1 MSLTTKKILL
11 SIVSFALALSVAF
24 AVVSFVQNGSKPAFA
39 ETGKTVVEW
48 TAGTPNGKDFVDNGD
63 GTVTVTD
70 AYAAVQQIKGDAY
83 NAYKNIVKKTIVI
96 TNLVKQGVSG
106 NHGVSIGIY
115 NGSNSAYG
123 ANKYAWTNPRVNIF
137 DSCIQINNG
146 WGDGS
151 SQSYSDNV
159 FAYSY
164 NDEPYTLQNNVPY
177 TIYFGIEN
185 VDVEGE
191 LYVEIYAK
199 LTDVTGQITYVEQT
213 HTLKAMNTLPKD
225 FKDQMNVRVRTG
237 ARSYTESTDPYYVK
251 EFKVSTA
258 KTYTLDALEHDE
270 DISYYWLSNYVTDNK
285 VGKEATAAS
294 CTTLTKDKQFYTP
307 DFDNRWTFKLVVD
320 NTYGFF
326 TTETYKNAAGT
337 KTYNAGALRIG
348 LGQRYSDIGF
358 KFDYY
363 RDKITLSCA
372 NSTLGSKSFNFELD
386 PTKEYKVS
394 IVVRDVRDDQG
405 TLVYRMPVVDVVE
418 IGNETHKI
426 TASMLINFLIVYG
439 DKDET
444 TKPGSEILPKHMR
457 LCNGEDFNSL
467 AGSSLC
473 ETGDGCGFSLVS
485 LEPWKY
491 VTIGNQTDKINT
503 ANITL
508 PEITD
513 SSKVFV
519 GYLCSADNQIYQ
531 PGKVNFASYLGK
543 NITFTAIYNN
553 KVIIKDIAGN
563 ELSATAVENS
573 FEFPVYNGTKTFV
586 AYKGADGKLYKEG
599 ESVEISDNAAFT
611 LIDADVQILDDVKI
625 RLSNDQLGGLR
636 FAVKILTADLNA
648 LQSAN
653 VAFKLTIDGVEVQ
666 LASPVQDG
674 AYTIAYFAKTD
685 IEFTKFNTDID
696 AKIIISYESGDVVV
710 LTASANICEIA
721 SYLASRNA
729 TAITNGQALYNKTAA
744 QMLHKYLSAL
754 ED

>member
-70 AYAAVQQIKGDAY
+70 SYAAVQQIKGDAY
-83 NAYKNIVKKTIVI
+83 NAYNNIVKKTIVI

-146 WGDGS
+146 WGSGS

-164 NDEPYTLQNNVPY
+164 NGEPYTLQNNVPY

-185 VDVEGE
+185 MDVEGE

-213 HTLKAMNTLPKD
+213 HTLKAMNTLPED

-237 ARSYTESTDPYYVK
+237 ARSYTESTDPYCVK
-251 EFKVSTA
+251 EYGTSTA

-285 VGKEATAAS
+285 VSKQATAEY
-294 CTTLTKDKQFYTP
+294 CTTLTKDTQFYTP

-326 TTETYKNAAGT
+326 TTETYNNAAGT

-372 NSTLGSKSFNFELD
+372 ESTLGSKSFDFELD

-426 TASMLINFLIVYG
+426 TASLLIDFLVTYG
-439 DKDET
+439 DKD
-444 TKPGSEILPKHMR
+444 GDYLPKHMR
-457 LCNGEDFNSL
+457 LCNGEDLNSL

-491 VTIGNQTDKINT
+491 VTIGNETHKINT
-503 ANITL
+503 ADITL

-553 KVIIKDIAGN
+553 KVVIKDIAGN
-563 ELSATAVENS
+563 ELSATAVESS

-625 RLSNDQLGGLR
+625 RLSDDQFGGLR
-636 FAVKILTADLNA
+636 FAVKILTADLNV

-653 VAFKLTIDGVEVQ
+653 VAFKLTIDGVEIQ
-666 LASPVQDG
+666 LPPPVQDG

-696 AKIIISYESGDVVV
+696 AKIIISYESGDVAV

-721 SYLASRNA
+721 SDLASRNA

-744 QMLHKYLSAL
+744 QMLQKYLSAL